1 MKHMTPGKVIAAA
14 LTIALSADAQ
24 NPQPVNVPLDVRARG
39 TQTFYVDP
47 AAGRNQLSIFSESE
61 LDDFA
66 IVCNVVSG
74 RWQFDPGNVEHLAG
88 RFVVRVTD
96 LTTGIGLRDRH
107 LREPEWLDAAE
118 YPEILIAID
127 HGEQAR
133 KLTSN
138 SASMVLVAKLTLH
151 GVIHDVRIPCTLT
164 YLDESPQTRERTPGD
179 LMRLRANFEIRLSD
193 FSVRGPPYPDF
204 TSLRVADKLTVKAAI
219 FGSTTRP
226 APPPRLNE
234 LGPTTRPAGRALRP
248 SA

>member
-1 MKHMTPGKVIAAA
+1 MTPGKVLAVA
-14 LTIALSADAQ
+14 LTIVLSADAQ
-24 NPQPVNVPLDVRARG
+24 NPHPVNVALDVMARG

-66 IVCNVVSG
+66 IVCNVVRG

-107 LREPEWLDAAE
+107 LREPEWLDAAN

-127 HGEQAR
+127 HGEQV
-133 KLTSN
+133 KKITPN
-138 SASMVLVAKLTLH
+138 SASLVLLAKLTLH
-151 GVIHDVRIPCTLT
+151 GVTHDVRIPCALT
-164 YLDESPQTRERTPGD
+164 YLDESPQTRKRTPGD
-179 LMRLRANFEIRLSD
+179 LLRLRASFEIRLSD
-193 FSVRGPPYPDF
+193 FNVRGPPFPEF
-204 TSLRVADKLTVKAAI
+204 TSMRVADTLPVTVAV

-226 APPPRLNE
+226 ASPPSLEKPITATHAADGGSR
-234 LGPTTRPAGRALRP
+234 GV
-248 SA
+248 